1 MSDYSRLRTPFLNM
15 SFTPDVPSNALGA
28 TEYNNG
34 LNVEADVRGIKKVNG
49 EQSILSE
56 IPGHTIFIDGNFRTQ
71 ATWVYIAAT
80 REGKW
85 YQITA
90 AGIINI
96 TPGYGANP
104 NVVLSGYNDDLN
116 ITTSWVGGV
125 FFINDT
131 LRPPMYYRPTD
142 TEIQIYDSAPDN
154 YVWNYG
160 SGVVATRAG
169 FMRNFCSPNVGNI
182 LIAGNL
188 TQDLDTSITVNYP
201 TTVRWSQAFANTGV
215 PATWEPTLTN
225 IANEQEVPV
234 RGPLIDGFFLG
245 GNFYVCSYWDTVVFS
260 PIAYQSSTA
269 PIFGVRL
276 FNQGR
281 GLLNNNCWANT
292 DQSVYGVDSRDIWV
306 FDGSNF
312 QSLGNQK
319 VRNYFFANLN
329 PTYQDRLFVV
339 NNTQKY
345 QIEIYYPDL
354 NSTGW
359 CNKMLS
365 WRYDLNVWNAPKDVQ
380 GACNACEAPVYN
392 FDDADFM
399 YASRC
404 VAYGVGGVSSAQMVQ
419 TGQGNSFD
427 GQPIPALFE
436 RNNVVLQTEKGPVP
450 YSSKVYIHRA
460 LPEIAG
466 TGSVDITLG
475 GANSTAQDP
484 TYGQTGIVSIV
495 TDNPWVT
502 TQQNSVRT
510 VSIKVES
517 NDATD
522 AWNLTA
528 MNWQA
533 SVVEDAF

>member
-1 MSDYSRLRTPFLNM
+1 MSDYTRLRTPFLNM
-15 SFTPDVPSNALGA
+15 SFTPDVPSNALGPN
-28 TEYNNG
+28 EYNSG
-34 LNVEADVRGIKKVNG
+34 LNVEADVRGIKKVSG
-49 EQSILSE
+49 EQTILSAV
-56 IPGHTIFIDGNFRTQ
+56 PGNTIFMDGNFRTQ
-71 ATWVYIAAT
+71 ATWVYIVAT

-85 YQITA
+85 YQVTALGIT
-90 AGIINI
+90 NI
-96 TPGYGANP
+96 TPGFGANP
-104 NVVLSGYNDDLN
+104 AAALSGYNDDLN

-142 TEIQIYDSAPDN
+142 TEIQIYDSAPDS

-169 FMRNFCSPNVGNI
+169 FVRNFCSPNVGNI

-188 TQDLDTSITVNYP
+188 TEDLATSVTVNYP

-292 DQSVYGVDSRDIWV
+292 DQNVYGVDSRDIWV

-312 QSLGNQK
+312 NSLGNQK

-359 CNKMLS
+359 CNKMLA

-392 FDDADFM
+392 SGFQ

-404 VAYGVGGVSSAQMVQ
+404 VAYGVGGVSSAQLVQ
-419 TGQGNSFD
+419 TGQGNSFS
-427 GQPIPALFE
+427 GSAISSLFE

-475 GANSTAQDP
+475 GANSTAQTP
-484 TYGQTGIVSIV
+484 VYGQTGHVAIV

-517 NDATD
+517 NDAIY

>member
-1 MSDYSRLRTPFLNM
+1 MSDYSRLRTPFTNM
-15 SFTPDVPSNALGA
+15 SFTPDVPSNALGP

-34 LNVEADVRGIKKVNG
+34 LNVEADVRGMKKVNG
-49 EQSILSE
+49 DQAFLTA
-56 IPGHTIFIDGNFRTQ
+56 IPGNVIFVDGNYRDS

-80 REGKW
+80 REGRW
-85 YQITA
+85 YMITA
-90 AGIINI
+90 TGITNI

-104 NVVLSGYNDDLN
+104 SVALSGYNDDLN
-116 ITTSWVGGV
+116 ITTSWVGSV

-131 LRPPMYYRPTD
+131 LRAPMYFRPTD
-142 TEIQIYDSAPDN
+142 TEIRLYDTSPDN
-154 YVWNYG
+154 FVWNYG
-160 SGVVATRAG
+160 TGVNATRAG
-169 FMRNFCSPNVGNI
+169 FVRNFCAPNVGNI

-188 TQDLDTSITVNYP
+188 TEDLSTGITVNYP

-215 PATWEPTLTN
+215 PATWVPTLTN

-234 RGPLIDGFFLG
+234 RGPLVDGFFLG

-260 PIAYQSSTA
+260 PIAYQSTTA

-292 DQSVYGVDSRDIWV
+292 DQNVYGIDSRDIWV

-312 QSLGNQK
+312 NSLGNQK

-329 PTYQDRLFVV
+329 PTYQDRLFMV

-365 WRYDLNVWNAPKDVQ
+365 WRYDLNVWNAPKDVNN
-380 GACNACEAPVYN
+380 ACNACEAPVYN
-392 FDDADFM
+392 TTSSSFM
-399 YASRC
+399 YATRC
-404 VAYGVGGVSSAQMVQ
+404 VTYGIGSSSGSQLRQ
-419 TGQGNSFD
+419 TGQGNSFN
-427 GQPIPALFE
+427 GAAIPALFE

-450 YSSKVYIHRA
+450 YSCKTYIHRA

-466 TGSVDITLG
+466 TGNVNITLG
-475 GANSTAQDP
+475 GANSTAQTP
-484 TYGQTGIVSIV
+484 VYGQTGVVSIV

-502 TQQNSVRT
+502 TQQQSVRT
-510 VSIKVES
+510 VSIKVQS

-522 AWNLTA
+522 TWNLTA

-533 SVVEDAF
+533 TVVEDAF